1 MEEHKETNGNEK
13 VGSCMCETMPKDTEW
28 DDERWKKHW
37 ADQREGHQK
46 RLERL
51 HQEANK
57 YRRTNWNGT
66 NR

>member
-1 MEEHKETNGNEK
+1 MERDKETNGNEK
-13 VGSCMCETMPKDTEW
+13 VGSCICETMPKDTEW

-37 ADQREGHQK
+37 ADQREGQQK

-66 NR
+66 TR